1 MNQANDTRMADL
13 IKEAEALGGQA
24 ALGADTKTKAYLA
37 IIKAQSAGLNL
48 LDKDSEKVDGIDK
61 FYDGYKK
68 GMGKKQIHE
77 YAKDGDKA
85 NKSKMR
91 VCAKAVHPG
100 GAHSFEDT
108 VDKLL
113 ILHKAEQKLGNPIHG
128 SANAI
133 VNAARV
139 QAKQETALTDAQI
152 AEAVAKAAQE
162 ITVEDE
168 LKRIAKAL
176 ERVVTG
182 ENKHG
187 LRDNHELTTKA
198 AEALNAR
205 VAMFVRDRA
214 EASVREAAAALGWT
228 MVETSV
234 ETSVAAE

>member
-152 AEAVAKAAQE
+152 AEA
-162 ITVEDE
+162 
-168 LKRIAKAL
+168 L